1 MTIEPLHEIL
11 ADNNLRTLKLIGV
24 NILPD
29 NTIAQINTMYAVC
42 VMDFMD
48 YCGVRGSMTSNWH
61 KLLRTEVG
69 TLYDD
74 KIKSVVDMS
83 AEWVSEHT
91 CTRIDHYTGKVITSI
106 HGTVKV
112 IPVEHACNM
121 GCHIGNDRSK
131 IRFRRT
137 LSKLGIQY

>member
-1 MTIEPLHEIL
+1 MSVESLHEVL

-29 NTIAQINTMYAVC
+29 NTIAQIDTMYAVC

-74 KIKSVVDMS
+74 KIKTVTEIS
-83 AEWVSEHT
+83 AEWVSKYT
-91 CTRIDHYTGKVITSI
+91 CTRVDHYVGNIITSI

-112 IPVEHACNM
+112 IPVKDACNM
-121 GCHIGNDRSK
+121 GCHIGDERSK

-137 LSKLGIQY
+137 LLKLGIQY